1 MLLLLELCLLLSLI
15 TVYSLNQKCKF
26 DINQTFTCDSVFDWK
41 YYRSFNK
48 LNHIN
53 SSSTAWSHFLSTG
66 ISLGLPIHP
75 PPRIIKLILLTKDE
89 WPMLKSWVL
98 YHGYLVGYQ
107 NLYIIS
113 GCTEYKPLQFLAQ
126 IKRIHP
132 TINILYTQAGLD
144 KLNKYIQSIFIQ
156 LRYTTDLITKLDTD
170 EFISLYHNS
179 SSFQH
184 SSTDLN
190 KYLTYTLP
198 YDISGRYFFGYHL
211 PAIPVLP
218 DTYTPSTTTPT
229 TTATPANSISTT
241 SISTGQTSSPTPT
254 TMSRTPTS
262 PLIRD
267 ASLTFQHFKHIRYEP
282 KYGKVMFYSPI
293 FEHVDLGCHRGS
305 ILPRYRH
312 PPLTTS
318 NTIDS
323 NTINSYTTISTSDS
337 ASTKGNTG
345 STKHTSKKYTN
356 TKNTATTNS
365 TTTSATTTTD
375 VITKL
380 VYIHFHHQDLTLL
393 QNNNKKALLSHGYI
407 LYNDTILQQIY
418 KCKTILSTYKCHISC
433 HKLKDYY
440 TYLINP
446 TSYARKYYFNMSDV
460 SRDTRAYLKYTGL
473 SEVLRILHK
482 QYDDTIVKLGELV
495 L

>member
-1 MLLLLELCLLLSLI
+1 MFVFIELCLLLSLI
-15 TVYSLNQKCKF
+15 TVYSLNQNCKF
-26 DINQTFTCDSVFDWK
+26 DSNQTFTCDSVFDWK
-41 YYRSFNK
+41 YYRTFNK

-75 PPRIIKLILLTKDE
+75 PPRVIKLILLTKDE

-98 YHGYLVGYQ
+98 YHANLVGYN

-144 KLNKYIQSIFIQ
+144 KLNKYIQSIFTQ

-170 EFISLYHNS
+170 EFLSLYYQNS
-179 SSFQH
+179 SYFQH
-184 SSTDLN
+184 SSIDLN

-198 YDISGRYFFGYHL
+198 YGISGRYFFGYHL
-211 PAIPVLP
+211 PAIPILP
-218 DTYTPSTTTPT
+218 DSYTTPTTTTPT
-229 TTATPANSISTT
+229 TTGAESSSVSIST
-241 SISTGQTSSPTPT
+241 SPT
-254 TMSRTPTS
+254 TS
-262 PLIRD
+262 TLPLIRD
-267 ASLTFQHFKHIRYEP
+267 ASLTFQHFKHKRYES

-312 PPLTTS
+312 PPFTTSTTTSTSTVTKSNTSTNS
-318 NTIDS
+318 NTI
-323 NTINSYTTISTSDS
+323 TS
-337 ASTKGNTG
+337 AAIIKRART
-345 STKHTSKKYTN
+345 KYTN
-356 TKNTATTNS
+356 TKNTATNR
-365 TTTSATTTTD
+365 TTTTAD

-393 QNNNKKALLSHGYI
+393 QNNNKKALLSHNYI
-407 LYNDTILQQIY
+407 LYNDTIQQQIN
-418 KCKTILSTYKCHISC
+418 KCETILSTYKCHISC

-473 SEVLRILHK
+473 SEVLSILHK
-482 QYDDTIVKLGELV
+482 QYDDSIVKLGEVV

>member
-1 MLLLLELCLLLSLI
+1 MFVLIELCLLLSFI
-15 TVYSLNQKCKF
+15 TVYSLNQECKF
-26 DINQTFTCDSVFDWK
+26 DNNQTFTCNSIFDWK
-41 YYRSFNK
+41 YYRTLNK

-75 PPRIIKLILLTKDE
+75 PPRILKLILLTKDE

-98 YHGYLVGYQ
+98 YHGNLVGYN

-113 GCTEYKPLQFLAQ
+113 GCTESKPLQFLAQ

-144 KLNKYIQSIFIQ
+144 KLNKYIQSLFTQ

-170 EFISLYHNS
+170 EFLSLYYHNS
-179 SSFQH
+179 SYFQH

-190 KYLTYTLP
+190 KYLTDTLP
-198 YDISGRYFFGYHL
+198 YGKSGRYFFGYHL

-218 DTYTPSTTTPT
+218 DSYTPSTTTPT
-229 TTATPANSISTT
+229 THITTTSAGSSSVSISTN
-241 SISTGQTSSPTPT
+241 PT
-254 TMSRTPTS
+254 TSPPTTSTS

-267 ASLTFQHFKHIRYEP
+267 ASLTFQHFKHIRYES

-323 NTINSYTTISTSDS
+323 TTTSDS
-337 ASTKGNTG
+337 ASTKSNTG
-345 STKHTSKKYTN
+345 STTHASTKYIN
-356 TKNTATTNS
+356 TKNNNATTI
-365 TTTSATTTTD
+365 TTTGTNTTD

-407 LYNDTILQQIY
+407 TYNDTIKQQIN

-446 TSYARKYYFNMSDV
+446 TSYAQKYYFNMSDV

-473 SEVLRILHK
+473 SEVLYELHQ
-482 QYDDTIVKLGELV
+482 QYDDTIVKLGEIML
-495 L
+495 

>member
-1 MLLLLELCLLLSLI
+1 MFLLLELCLLLSFL
-15 TVYSLNQKCKF
+15 TVYSLNQECKF
-26 DINQTFTCDSVFDWK
+26 DNNQTFTCNSIFDWK
-41 YYRSFNK
+41 YYRTFNK
-48 LNHIN
+48 LDNIN

-75 PPRIIKLILLTKDE
+75 PPRVIKLILLTKDE

-98 YHGYLVGYQ
+98 YHGNLVGYN

-126 IKRIHP
+126 VKHIHP

-144 KLNKYIQSIFIQ
+144 KLNKYIQSIFTQ
-156 LRYTTDLITKLDTD
+156 LRYSTDLITKFDTD
-170 EFISLYHNS
+170 EFISLYCHNS
-179 SSFQH
+179 SYFQH

-198 YDISGRYFFGYHL
+198 YGIGGRYFFGYHL

-218 DTYTPSTTTPT
+218 DSYTTNPSTTTT
-229 TTATPANSISTT
+229 MTNTATTSAESSSVSISTN
-241 SISTGQTSSPTPT
+241 
-254 TMSRTPTS
+254 PTS
-262 PLIRD
+262 PMPPLIRD

-293 FEHVDLGCHRGS
+293 FKHVDLGCHRGS

-312 PPLTTS
+312 PPPTLTTTT
-318 NTIDS
+318 N
-323 NTINSYTTISTSDS
+323 TTISTTDS
-337 ASTKGNTG
+337 ASTKSNTGNT
-345 STKHTSKKYTN
+345 KHASKKYTN
-356 TKNTATTNS
+356 TKNTATN
-365 TTTSATTTTD
+365 ATD

-380 VYIHFHHQDLTLL
+380 VYIQYHHQDLTLL

-407 LYNDTILQQIY
+407 LYNDTIQQQIN
-418 KCKTILSTYKCHISC
+418 KCKTILSTYNCHISC

-446 TSYARKYYFNMSDV
+446 TSYAQKYYFNMSDV

-473 SEVLRILHK
+473 SEVLYELHQ
-482 QYDDTIVKLGELV
+482 QYDDTIVKLGEIML
-495 L
+495 